1 MATTNPKNLP
11 EVLPEQPPLPSIQID
26 HGQMVV
32 TSQQIATHFG
42 KQHFHV
48 LRSIRNLI
56 GALDEQGASN
66 FGFTLVETE
75 IAGAPKTAGS
85 KRLDPAYLITRDG
98 FALLAMGFTGPE
110 ALRWK
115 LAYIRAFNLM
125 EAKLRSLLVAPLITD
140 AEFRKGLNLKT
151 KLTLLEQSHKISL
164 LISTEGD
171 RHVRRNLYFQ
181 LLLVNDGLGMP
192 TEPMAVLL
200 GGDAMALL
208 PGMEGSGS

>member
-11 EVLPEQPPLPSIQID
+11 EVLPEQPPLPSIQLD
-26 HGQMVV
+26 HGQAVV

-42 KQHFHV
+42 KRHGDV
-48 LRSIRNLI
+48 IRAI
-56 GALDEQGASN
+56 RALVKQLPEADRERN
-66 FGFTLVETE
+66 FAFTLQK
-75 IAGAPKTAGS
+75 IHNPKGAVREEP
-85 KRLDPAYLITRDG
+85 LYLISRDG

-151 KLTLLEQSHKISL
+151 KLTLLEQSHKISR

>member
-1 MATTNPKNLP
+1 MATTNPENLP
-11 EVLPEQPPLPSIQID
+11 EVLPEQPQPPLPSIQLD
-26 HGQMVV
+26 HGQAVV
-32 TSQQIATHFG
+32 TSLQVAEHFG
-42 KQHFHV
+42 KRHGDV
-48 LRSIRNLI
+48 IRAVRRLECSEEFGQRNFASSSYLN
-56 GALDEQGASN
+56 DQG
-66 FGFTLVETE
+66 
-75 IAGAPKTAGS
+75 K
-85 KRLDPAYLITRDG
+85 KQPAYLITRDG
-98 FALLAMGFTGPE
+98 FALLAMGFTGKE
-110 ALRWK
+110 AMRWK
-115 LAYIRAFNLM
+115 EAYIRAFNLM